1 MYEGEALWD
10 TLPLELPE
18 GDTELISEALGDP
31 DSVKVEEPLDDT
43 QKDPD
48 EVSEAEEDTLCVT
61 AVENEG
67 LTLSEGDTLCDAKSD
82 AEPLGEPESETLD
95 EPLWETDALPQLVKV
110 PSPEGD
116 ATELTETEGEVE

>member
-48 EVSEAEEDTLCVT
+48 EVSEAEEDALCVT

-116 ATELTETEGEVE
+116 AIELTETEGEVE

>member
-10 TLPLELPE
+10 TLPLELLE
-18 GDTELISEALGDP
+18 GDIKLLAEKIGVP
-31 DSVKVEEPLDDT
+31 DAVLVEEPLEDS

-82 AEPLGEPESETLD
+82 AEPLGEPESDTLD
-95 EPLWETDALPQLVKV
+95 EPLWETDEVPQLVKV
-110 PSPEGD
+110 PPEGD
-116 ATELTETEGEVE
+116 ATELTEGEGEVE

>member
-1 MYEGEALWD
+1 MVCKAD
-10 TLPLELPE
+10 
-18 GDTELISEALGDP
+18 GDT
-31 DSVKVEEPLDDT
+31 VR
-43 QKDPD
+43 
-48 EVSEAEEDTLCVT
+48 VT

-67 LTLSEGDTLCDAKSD
+67 LMLIEGETLCDAKFD
-82 AEPLGEPESETLD
+82 AEPLGEPESDTLD

>member
-31 DSVKVEEPLDDT
+31 DSVKVEEPLDDS

-48 EVSEAEEDTLCVT
+48 EVSEAEEDALCVT

-95 EPLWETDALPQLVKV
+95 EPLWVTDALPQLVKV
-110 PSPEGD
+110 PPEGD
-116 ATELTETEGEVE
+116 ATELTEGEGEEE

>member
-1 MYEGEALWD
+1 MNEGEALWD
-10 TLPLELPE
+10 TLPLELLE
-18 GDTELISEALGDP
+18 GDIKLLAEKIGVP
-31 DSVKVEEPLDDT
+31 DAVVVEEPLDDS

-48 EVSEAEEDTLCVT
+48 EVSEAEEDALCVT

-67 LTLSEGDTLCDAKSD
+67 LTLSEGETLCDAKSD

-95 EPLWETDALPQLVKV
+95 EPLWETDAVPQLVKV
-110 PSPEGD
+110 PPEGD